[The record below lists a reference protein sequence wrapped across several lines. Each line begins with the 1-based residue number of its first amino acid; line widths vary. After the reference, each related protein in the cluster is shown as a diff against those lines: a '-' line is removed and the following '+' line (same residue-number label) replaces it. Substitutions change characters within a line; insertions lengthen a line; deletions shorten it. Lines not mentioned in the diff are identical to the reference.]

1 MNFDLENT
9 RRALIAR
16 RVASK
21 ANTPAGHRCSNLV
34 EQLEH
39 YRTAEG
45 DQRTHLAKSIAAQM
59 KELTGLA
66 ANASKPQ

>member
-9 RRALIAR
+9 RRELIAM
-16 RVASK
+16 RVKLGAD
-21 ANTPAGHRCSNLV
+21 TPAGHRCSNLV

-45 DQRTHLAKSIAAQM
+45 DQKAHLAKNIAAQM
-59 KELTGLA
+59 AELAKLT
-66 ANASKPQ
+66 NQ